1 MLSVLL
7 IAAAILMPF
16 VKCLDLSEMKVFR
29 ASFEVAGAGALFFAF
44 GGFDIMAYD
53 CLSYGERKISSGRIR
68 AGFACGEFPAL
79 DVYVRDTFLV
89 RYIASGNVPHEESV
103 LDGKDADGK
112 DVKKDEE

>member
-1 MLSVLL
+1 MLRSIGPATSCGKKLTN
-7 IAAAILMPF
+7 
-16 VKCLDLSEMKVFR
+16 K
-29 ASFEVAGAGALFFAF
+29 
-44 GGFDIMAYD
+44 
-53 CLSYGERKISSGRIR
+53 SGRIR

>member
-1 MLSVLL
+1 
-7 IAAAILMPF
+7 
-16 VKCLDLSEMKVFR
+16 
-29 ASFEVAGAGALFFAF
+29 
-44 GGFDIMAYD
+44 
-53 CLSYGERKISSGRIR
+53 
-68 AGFACGEFPAL
+68 L